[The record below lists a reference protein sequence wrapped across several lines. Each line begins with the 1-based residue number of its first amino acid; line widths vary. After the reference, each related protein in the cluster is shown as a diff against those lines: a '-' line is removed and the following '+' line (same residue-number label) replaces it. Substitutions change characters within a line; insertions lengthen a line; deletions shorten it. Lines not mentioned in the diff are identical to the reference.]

1 MTCKGSGVID
11 GMKYANVTIPAGA
24 VQLSFN
30 CSVMFFQSA
39 SFREMATYDHK
50 FE

>member
-1 MTCKGSGVID
+1 VID

-30 CSVMFFQSA
+30 SSVVLFQSV
-39 SFREMATYDHK
+39 SFPELPTYDHILK
-50 FE
+50 DF